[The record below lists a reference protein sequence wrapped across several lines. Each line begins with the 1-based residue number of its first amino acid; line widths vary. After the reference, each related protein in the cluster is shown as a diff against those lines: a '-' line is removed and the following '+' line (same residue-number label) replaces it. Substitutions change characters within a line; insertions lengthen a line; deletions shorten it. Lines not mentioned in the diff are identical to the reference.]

1 MASVLRFVAGGL
13 QATTEESLMGGLGWQ
28 HLLIV
33 LAIVLVLFGGSRLPG
48 LGKSLGESIR
58 GFKTAIKD
66 DEDETKKV
74 DPGDKPSDGT
84 GV

>member
-1 MASVLRFVAGGL
+1 
-13 QATTEESLMGGLGWQ
+13 MGGLSWQ

-66 DEDETKKV
+66 DDEDETKKSN
-74 DPGDKPSDGT
+74 PGDQPSDGT